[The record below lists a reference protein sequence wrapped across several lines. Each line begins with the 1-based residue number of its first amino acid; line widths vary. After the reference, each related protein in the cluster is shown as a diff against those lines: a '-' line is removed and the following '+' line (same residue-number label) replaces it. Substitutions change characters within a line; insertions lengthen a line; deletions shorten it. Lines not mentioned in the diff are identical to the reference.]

1 MVDAAPGTPGS
12 PCLITCL
19 EEFLGCHAR
28 LVVPPPGIPVGSLV
42 AKGEVALGF
51 QQMSEL
57 ISLSGINILGKL
69 PQDVAFITTF
79 CAAIPSAVSSQPE
92 RIHAI
97 KDFFHYLSSETTHE
111 VKRAHGMSPMP

>member
-1 MVDAAPGTPGS
+1 
-12 PCLITCL
+12 
-19 EEFLGCHAR
+19 
-28 LVVPPPGIPVGSLV
+28 VVPPPGIPVGSLV

-57 ISLSGINILGKL
+57 ISLSGITILGKL

-92 RIHAI
+92 QIHAI
-97 KDFFHYLSSETTHE
+97 EDFFHYLSSEATHE